1 MFSWEWMEV
10 EMAEESHG
18 LRLERS
24 GAVLRI
30 TLDRPPAN
38 AFDVPMAQTLCSA
51 LQSASEDVTVRCV
64 WLTGTGRFFSAGQD
78 VSTIADASPEMVQQ
92 ALHEIYNPCILLLR
106 TMPKPVLA
114 AVNGPAA
121 GMGLGLALAA
131 DQRLAARSARFIFG
145 FTALGLTAD
154 CGTSALLP
162 AWVGVGR
169 AMRMAYQ
176 EEPLTAEQAEGSG
189 LVDKVCEDSELEGQ
203 AAVWAERL
211 AAGPTLALAL
221 TKQALNQSVFADL
234 DRRMEEE
241 ASRQAEAVKTADAQE
256 GVRAFLE
263 KRRVAFRGA

>member
-189 LVDKVCEDSELEGQ
+189 L
-203 AAVWAERL
+203 